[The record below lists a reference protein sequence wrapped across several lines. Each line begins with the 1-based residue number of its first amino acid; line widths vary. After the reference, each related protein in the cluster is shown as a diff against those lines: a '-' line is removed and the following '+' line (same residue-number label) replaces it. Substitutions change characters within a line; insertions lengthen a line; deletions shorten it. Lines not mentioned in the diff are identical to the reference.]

1 MKRAG
6 ITETKNN
13 LSALLERVKAGET
26 IVIEERGVPI
36 ATIEPLAGNR
46 ERASLGRL
54 ERLEQQGIIRRARGP
69 VPKEILQLPP
79 VKTLNGA
86 SASAIIIEERRS
98 GR

>member
-1 MKRAG
+1 MRRSG
-6 ITETKNN
+6 ITEAKNN

-36 ATIEPLAGNR
+36 ATLEPLAASR

-54 ERLEQQGIIRRARGP
+54 ERLEQQGIVRRGRSGLPAGF
-69 VPKEILQLPP
+69 LDWQLPKAKGG
-79 VKTLNGA
+79 VAA
-86 SASAIIIEERRS
+86 SQLLIEDRRS